1 MDSNE
6 AVRRLRAATENDVE
20 QALKG
25 ANVGLPLST
34 AYEAL
39 EFFKCL
45 LDVMTGVREA
55 EDSADRDRIQ
65 PGFGSTH

>member
-1 MDSNE
+1 MDIEE
-6 AVRRLRAATENDVE
+6 AVRRLRTATEDDVE

-25 ANVGLPLST
+25 AKVGLPLTT

-39 EFFKCL
+39 EFFNCL
-45 LDVMTGVREA
+45 IDVMTDVRER